1 MSVRSTSCP
10 PQGDVDGESTG
21 WTPAA
26 AGGLGDRIVVGVDYL
41 MTDDQV
47 QRIRE
52 EPVRIAYR
60 GLSLVVQAS
69 ARVSRLEQFER
80 YDRHAELEVVHSGDV
95 VAYIARDSEDQR
107 LFFTARMF
115 DVGLLGWGSRTL
127 MDGIAAVLG
136 EDG

>member
-1 MSVRSTSCP
+1 MV
-10 PQGDVDGESTG
+10 
-21 WTPAA
+21 
-26 AGGLGDRIVVGVDYL
+26 IGVDYL

-52 EPVRIAYR
+52 EPVHVAYR
-60 GLSLVVQAS
+60 GLALVVQAS
-69 ARVSRLEQFER
+69 GRVSRLEQFER
-80 YDRHAELEVVHSGDV
+80 YDRHAELEVVHGDDV

-115 DVGLLGWGSRTL
+115 DVGLLGWGTRTL

-136 EDG
+136 ERE